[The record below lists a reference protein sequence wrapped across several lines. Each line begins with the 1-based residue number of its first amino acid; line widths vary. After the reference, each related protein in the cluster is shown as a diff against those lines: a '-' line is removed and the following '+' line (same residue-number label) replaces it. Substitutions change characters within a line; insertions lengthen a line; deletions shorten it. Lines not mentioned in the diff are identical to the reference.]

1 MNQTVF
7 LITFTIRISQVTIIM
22 LIVRFLLNYSCNI
35 FLRKELMTVRA
46 IRRGAIYRYDVLVY
60 LQPVTKYRVEV
71 STQLSLKFF
80 HNTSEYSNSGQ
91 RNRYTHYTLPSMSK
105 ITQKSRE
112 EKTYSTSISKVLI
125 ILAIIIIQRRT
136 RINSKSF
143 FRLIKNIIVN
153 NTLLFRLEQWK
164 AIIVLNESLDYQ
176 IVSYRSARL
185 YFRFIDCLF
194 IHDYTFIYS

>member
-1 MNQTVF
+1 
-7 LITFTIRISQVTIIM
+7 
-22 LIVRFLLNYSCNI
+22 
-35 FLRKELMTVRA
+35 MTVRA

-125 ILAIIIIQRRT
+125 ILVIIIIQRRT

-143 FRLIKNIIVN
+143 FRLIKNITIN
-153 NTLLFRLEQWK
+153 NTFLFRWKGQWK
-164 AIIVLNESLDYQ
+164 AIIVFNESLDYQ
-176 IVSYRSARL
+176 IVSYCSAIL
-185 YFRFIDCLF
+185 YFRFIDFLF
-194 IHDYTFIYS
+194 MHDYTFIYS